1 MLKAKEK
8 FILYGTTIW
17 HNFNSMYGIVLLLTE
32 KNIRNRQAFGIEIER
47 QDFNDGQVVNL
58 ERDYV
63 SLVAS
68 EEKRANDILL
78 LLFNNLVSP
87 IHLVDIVGEY
97 SDLCAAEF

>member
-1 MLKAKEK
+1 MKINKTLSTIVNINEKEVK
-8 FILYGTTIW
+8 YIYR
-17 HNFNSMYGIVLLLTE
+17 MTE
-32 KNIRNRQAFGIEIER
+32 KTIRNRQAFGIEIER
-47 QDFNDGQVVNL
+47 QDFNDGQVVSL

-68 EEKRANDILL
+68 EEKKANDILL

>member
-1 MLKAKEK
+1 MKINKTLSK
-8 FILYGTTIW
+8 
-17 HNFNSMYGIVLLLTE
+17 IVNIDEREVKYIYRMTE
-32 KNIRNRQAFGIEIER
+32 KSIRNRQAFGIEIEK

-63 SLVAS
+63 GLVAS
-68 EEKRANDILL
+68 EEKKANDILT

>member
-1 MLKAKEK
+1 MKINKTLSTIVNINEKEVK
-8 FILYGTTIW
+8 YIYR
-17 HNFNSMYGIVLLLTE
+17 MTE
-32 KNIRNRQAFGIEIER
+32 KDIRNRQAFGIEIER

>member
-1 MLKAKEK
+1 MKINKTLSKMVNINEREVKY
-8 FILYGTTIW
+8 IYR
-17 HNFNSMYGIVLLLTE
+17 MTE

-47 QDFNDGQVVNL
+47 QDFNDGEVINL

-63 SLVAS
+63 SLVAD
-68 EEKRANDILL
+68 EEKKANDLL
-78 LLFNNLVSP
+78 VLLFNNLVSP

>member
-1 MLKAKEK
+1 MKINKTLSTIVNINEKEVK
-8 FILYGTTIW
+8 YIYR
-17 HNFNSMYGIVLLLTE
+17 MTE
-32 KNIRNRQAFGIEIER
+32 KNIRNRQSFGIEIER

>member
-1 MLKAKEK
+1 MKINKTLSTIVNINEKEVK
-8 FILYGTTIW
+8 YIYR
-17 HNFNSMYGIVLLLTE
+17 MTE

>member
-1 MLKAKEK
+1 MKINKTLS
-8 FILYGTTIW
+8 TIV
-17 HNFNSMYGIVLLLTE
+17 NINEEEVKYIYRMTE

>member
-1 MLKAKEK
+1 MKINKTLSTIVNINEKEVK
-8 FILYGTTIW
+8 YIYR
-17 HNFNSMYGIVLLLTE
+17 MTE

-47 QDFNDGQVVNL
+47 QDFNDGQVVSL

-68 EEKRANDILL
+68 EEKKAHDILL

>member
-1 MLKAKEK
+1 MKINKTLSKMVNINEREVKY
-8 FILYGTTIW
+8 IYR
-17 HNFNSMYGIVLLLTE
+17 MTE
-32 KNIRNRQAFGIEIER
+32 KNVRNRQAFGIEIER

>member
-1 MLKAKEK
+1 MKINKTLSKIVNINEKEVK
-8 FILYGTTIW
+8 YTYW
-17 HNFNSMYGIVLLLTE
+17 W
-32 KNIRNRQAFGIEIER
+32 KQRDKCRRQAFGIEIER

>member
-1 MLKAKEK
+1 MKINKTLSTIVNINEKEVK
-8 FILYGTTIW
+8 YIYR
-17 HNFNSMYGIVLLLTE
+17 MTE

-47 QDFNDGQVVNL
+47 QDFNDGQVVSL

-68 EEKRANDILL
+68 EEKKANDILL

>member
-1 MLKAKEK
+1 MKINKTLSKIINVNEKEVK
-8 FILYGTTIW
+8 YIYR
-17 HNFNSMYGIVLLLTE
+17 MTE
-32 KNIRNRQAFGIEIER
+32 NNIRNRQAFGIEIER
-47 QDFNDGQVVNL
+47 QDFNDGEVINL

-68 EEKRANDILL
+68 EEKKANDLL
-78 LLFNNLVSP
+78 VLLFNNLVSP

>member
-1 MLKAKEK
+1 MKINKTLSTIVNINEKEVK
-8 FILYGTTIW
+8 YIYR
-17 HNFNSMYGIVLLLTE
+17 MTE

-58 ERDYV
+58 EMDYV

>member
-1 MLKAKEK
+1 MKINKTLSTIVNINEKEVK
-8 FILYGTTIW
+8 YIYR
-17 HNFNSMYGIVLLLTE
+17 MTE

-58 ERDYV
+58 EMDYV

-97 SDLCAAEF
+97 SNLCAAEF

>member
-1 MLKAKEK
+1 MKINKTLSTIVNINEKEVK
-8 FILYGTTIW
+8 YIYR
-17 HNFNSMYGIVLLLTE
+17 MTE

-78 LLFNNLVSP
+78 LLFHNLVSP

>member
-1 MLKAKEK
+1 MKINKTLSTIVNINEKEVK
-8 FILYGTTIW
+8 YIYR
-17 HNFNSMYGIVLLLTE
+17 MTE

-97 SDLCAAEF
+97 ADLCVNDFGF